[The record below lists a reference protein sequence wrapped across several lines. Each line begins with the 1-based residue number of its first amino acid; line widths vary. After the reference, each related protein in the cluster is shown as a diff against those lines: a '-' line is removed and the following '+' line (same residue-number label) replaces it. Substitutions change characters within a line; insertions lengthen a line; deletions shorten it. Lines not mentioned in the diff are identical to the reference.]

1 MLTDFYLILQVHT
14 DAEQEII
21 EAAYKRLARKYHP
34 DINGTPD
41 ATVRMQKINEAY
53 DVLSD
58 PEKRRVYDQN
68 NLQKE
73 LDIDALRR
81 QLELVENQFLD
92 EQKVWEQ
99 KEDELTSIIQ
109 ELRIEQRRQKRAQKQ
124 SERMS
129 DQIQHPPSFSL
140 DAVSVQKQKLQKQ
153 IELVEKELVSERLSN
168 RQMQEE
174 FLMAARDLTQERK
187 EVEKASRAITRLE
200 QQLEAERA
208 RRKELETEKRL
219 AEYERQAKDKVEALV
234 AAEQTDTAGSAQQK
248 KRTDGGSWSEI
259 ALVQGMIEEERFK
272 RKQAE
277 NSLAAVRGILRD
289 ISNELKHIFRC

>member
-1 MLTDFYLILQVHT
+1 
-14 DAEQEII
+14 
-21 EAAYKRLARKYHP
+21 
-34 DINGTPD
+34 
-41 ATVRMQKINEAY
+41 
-53 DVLSD
+53 
-58 PEKRRVYDQN
+58 
-68 NLQKE
+68 
-73 LDIDALRR
+73 
-81 QLELVENQFLD
+81 
-92 EQKVWEQ
+92 
-99 KEDELTSIIQ
+99 
-109 ELRIEQRRQKRAQKQ
+109 
-124 SERMS
+124 
-129 DQIQHPPSFSL
+129 
-140 DAVSVQKQKLQKQ
+140 
-153 IELVEKELVSERLSN
+153 VEKELVSERLSN

-174 FLMAARDLTQERK
+174 LLMAARDLTQERK